1 MNLIQLLL
9 AYTLFISIV
18 NSEVVGVI
26 RDKTNKKPIEGVNIL
41 VGENGTTSDKDGI
54 FNIEYNLVKNIEF
67 SHIGFKKLSLE
78 KNIFLKNT
86 DVFLI
91 PNIIKTEEIFVTSGL
106 SKKNLYESAKS
117 VTIFTKD
124 MIRKN
129 ADIHLQT
136 TLEEVPNLNWA
147 GGSSRPRYFQ
157 IRGIGESSHYF
168 GEGPPNFSVGFSVD
182 DMDISGLGML
192 GHLFDIGQVEIFKGP
207 QSTIFGSNALAGLIS
222 IKSNNPERH
231 FGLETSLSFGSD
243 NLRSVG
249 SMVNIK
255 LANNLFLRVSSSLN
269 YSDGFRDNKSL
280 NISNSNK
287 KEESVTRLKAKFF
300 PSSNFSLLGT
310 FLYADLSNGYDLW
323 APDNNTNFNTY
334 SDSLGEDSQLT
345 KGLSIRGEISFNDNI
360 MITGISSITETDLIH
375 AYDGDWG
382 DSLYWGENHNW
393 DESIQGWAYS
403 FFDKNKKNRKNLNN
417 EIRFK
422 YSNLTLGLFSK
433 NLEEDDTALGFLYG
447 GSATNANSNF
457 KHDVYAIYGQLDHAI
472 SKRFSVTLNFRG
484 ENSKYTY
491 LGQSMGIDYYYEEIK
506 LPNISFKTNDK
517 MNGYKFSG
525 KYEMNNR
532 TNFFATFSK
541 GFKAGGV
548 NQQPFLASMNRP
560 FGPEFL
566 YNYEIG
572 LKNKTSKSDTR
583 FTAFLGF
590 RKNQQVSIS
599 SQQEEGNPNSFL
611 FYIDNATSG
620 ENNGFEFENTFKIS
634 KNLNLSTSI
643 GYLNTHLSEFSYQI
657 SENDSSSKGGGREAA
672 MSPNSASVGLSFK
685 PWIDIL
691 INFNVNYK
699 GEYYFSDSFNEK
711 SSEYSILNFSI
722 GKKFKNFNL
731 TFWGNNILN
740 EKYATRGF
748 YFGLIPP
755 DYPNQLFKSYGDPRQ
770 LGIKIDYIFK
780 QG

>member
-1 MNLIQLLL
+1 MNLTQLLL
-9 AYTLFISIV
+9 LYTVLISFV
-18 NSEVVGVI
+18 NSQVVGVI
-26 RDKTNKKPIEGVNIL
+26 KNKVDNKPIEGVNIL
-41 VGENGTTSDKDGI
+41 VGQKGTTSDKDGV
-54 FNIEYNLVKNIEF
+54 FKIEYNVDQDIEF
-67 SHIGFKKLSLE
+67 SHIGFKKLSLG
-78 KNIFLKNT
+78 KDIFLKNT
-86 DVFLI
+86 GIYLI
-91 PNIIKTEEIFVTSGL
+91 PSIIKTEEIFVTSGL
-106 SKKNLYESAKS
+106 NKKNLYKSAKS

-124 MIRKN
+124 KIREN

-136 TLEEVPNLNWA
+136 FLEEVPNLNWA

-157 IRGIGESSHYF
+157 IRGVGESSHYF

-182 DMDISGLGML
+182 DMDLSGLGML

-207 QSTIFGSNALAGLIS
+207 QSTTFGSNALAGLIA
-222 IKSNNPERH
+222 IKSNDPIRNL
-231 FGLETSLSFGSD
+231 GLETSLSFGSD
-243 NLRSVG
+243 DLRSVS
-249 SMVNIK
+249 SMLNIN
-255 LANNLFLRVSSSLN
+255 LTNNLFLRLSSSVN
-269 YSDGFRDNKSL
+269 YSDGFRKNKSL
-280 NISNSNK
+280 DMSNSNK
-287 KEESVTRLKAKFF
+287 KEESFARLKVKFL
-300 PSSNFSLLGT
+300 PSPNISFLGT
-310 FLYADLSNGYDLW
+310 FLYADLSNGYDVW
-323 APDNNTNFNTY
+323 APDNNMNFNTY

-345 KGLSIRGEISFNDNI
+345 KGLSIRSEFSLTDNVT
-360 MITGISSITETDLIH
+360 ITAISSITETDLIH

-393 DESIQGWAYS
+393 DEIIQGWAYS

-433 NLEEDDTALGFLYG
+433 NLEEYDTALGYLYG

-457 KHDVYAIYGQLDHAI
+457 SHDVYAIYGQLEHKI
-472 SKRFSVTLNFRG
+472 TERLSITSNFRG
-484 ENSKYTY
+484 ENSKYAY
-491 LGQSMGIDYYYEEIK
+491 LGQSVGIDSYYEAIN
-506 LPNISFKTNDK
+506 LPNISFKTDEK

-525 KYEMNNR
+525 KYEMNNK

-548 NQQPFLASMNRP
+548 NQQPFLALINRP

-572 LKNKTSKSDTR
+572 LKNKTSKTDTR
-583 FTAFLGF
+583 FTAFLGL

-599 SQQEEGNPNSFL
+599 SQQEDGNPNSFL

-620 ENNGFEFENTFKIS
+620 ENNGFEFENTFKIF
-634 KNLNLSTSI
+634 KKLNLSTSI
-643 GYLNTHLSEFSYQI
+643 GYLNTHIAEFSYQI
-657 SENDSSSKGGGREAA
+657 SENDSISKGGGREAA
-672 MSPNSASVGLSFK
+672 MSPNTASLGLSFK
-685 PWIDIL
+685 PRIDIL
-691 INFNVNYK
+691 INFNVSYK

-711 SSEYSILNFSI
+711 SAEYSILNFSI
-722 GKKFKNFNL
+722 GKKFNNFKL

-755 DYPNQLFKSYGDPRQ
+755 DYPEQLFKSYGDPRQ
-770 LGIKIDYIFK
+770 LGIKIDYLFK
-780 QG
+780 K

>member
-1 MNLIQLLL
+1 MNLTQLLL
-9 AYTLFISIV
+9 SYTVLISFV
-18 NSEVVGVI
+18 NSQVVGVI
-26 RDKTNKKPIEGVNIL
+26 KNKADDKPIEGVNIL
-41 VGENGTTSDKDGI
+41 VGQKGTTSDKDGV
-54 FNIEYNLVKNIEF
+54 FKIEYNVDQDIEF
-67 SHIGFKKLSLE
+67 SHIGFKKLSLG
-78 KNIFLKNT
+78 KDIFLKNT
-86 DVFLI
+86 GIYLI
-91 PNIIKTEEIFVTSGL
+91 PSIIKTEEIFVTSGL
-106 SKKNLYESAKS
+106 NKKNLYKSAKS

-124 MIRKN
+124 KIREN

-136 TLEEVPNLNWA
+136 FLEEVPNLNWA

-157 IRGIGESSHYF
+157 IRGVGESSHYF

-182 DMDISGLGML
+182 DMDLSGLGML

-207 QSTIFGSNALAGLIS
+207 QSTTFGSNALAGLIA
-222 IKSNNPERH
+222 IKSNDPNRNL
-231 FGLETSLSFGSD
+231 GLETSLSFGSD
-243 NLRSVG
+243 NLKSVG
-249 SMVNIK
+249 SMLNIN
-255 LANNLFLRVSSSLN
+255 LTNNLFLRLSSSVN
-269 YSDGFRDNKSL
+269 YSDGFRKNKSL
-280 NISNSNK
+280 DMSNSNK
-287 KEESVTRLKAKFF
+287 KEESFARLKVKFL
-300 PSSNFSLLGT
+300 PSPNISFLGT
-310 FLYADLSNGYDLW
+310 FLYADLSNGYDVW
-323 APDNNTNFNTY
+323 APDNNMNFNTY

-345 KGLSIRGEISFNDNI
+345 KGLSIRSEFSLTDNVT
-360 MITGISSITETDLIH
+360 ITAISSITESDLIH

-393 DESIQGWAYS
+393 DEIIQGWAYS

-433 NLEEDDTALGFLYG
+433 NLEEYDTALGYLYG

-457 KHDVYAIYGQLDHAI
+457 SHDVYAIYGQLEHKI
-472 SKRFSVTLNFRG
+472 TERLSITSNFRG
-484 ENSKYTY
+484 ENSKYAY
-491 LGQSMGIDYYYEEIK
+491 LGQSVGIDSYYEAIN
-506 LPNISFKTNDK
+506 LPNISFKTDEK

-525 KYEMNNR
+525 KYEMNNK

-548 NQQPFLASMNRP
+548 NQQPFLALINRP

-572 LKNKTSKSDTR
+572 LKNKTSKTDTR
-583 FTAFLGF
+583 FTAFLGL

-599 SQQEEGNPNSFL
+599 SQQEDGNPNSFL

-620 ENNGFEFENTFKIS
+620 ENNGFEFENTFKIF
-634 KNLNLSTSI
+634 KKLNLSTSI
-643 GYLNTHLSEFSYQI
+643 GYLNTHIAEFSYQI
-657 SENDSSSKGGGREAA
+657 SENDSISKGGGREAA
-672 MSPNSASVGLSFK
+672 MSPNTASLGLSFK
-685 PWIDIL
+685 PRIDIL
-691 INFNVNYK
+691 INFNVSYK

-711 SSEYSILNFSI
+711 SAEYSILNFSI
-722 GKKFKNFNL
+722 GKKFNNFKL

-755 DYPNQLFKSYGDPRQ
+755 DYPEQLFKSYGDPRQ
-770 LGIKIDYIFK
+770 LGIKIDYLFK
-780 QG
+780 K

>member
-1 MNLIQLLL
+1 MNLTQLLL
-9 AYTLFISIV
+9 SYTVLISFV
-18 NSEVVGVI
+18 NSQVVGVI
-26 RDKTNKKPIEGVNIL
+26 KNKADDKPIEGVNIL
-41 VGENGTTSDKDGI
+41 VGQKGTTSDKDGV
-54 FNIEYNLVKNIEF
+54 FKIEYNVDQDIEF
-67 SHIGFKKLSLE
+67 SHIGFKKLSLG
-78 KNIFLKNT
+78 KDIFLKNT
-86 DVFLI
+86 GIYLI
-91 PNIIKTEEIFVTSGL
+91 PSIIKTEEIFVTSGL
-106 SKKNLYESAKS
+106 NKKNLYKSAKS

-124 MIRKN
+124 RIREN
-129 ADIHLQT
+129 PDIHLQT
-136 TLEEVPNLNWA
+136 YLEEVPNLNWA

-157 IRGIGESSHYF
+157 IRGVGESSHYF

-182 DMDISGLGML
+182 DMDLSGLGML

-207 QSTIFGSNALAGLIS
+207 QSTTFGSNALAGLIA
-222 IKSNNPERH
+222 IKSNDPSRNL
-231 FGLETSLSFGSD
+231 GLETSLSFGSD

-249 SMVNIK
+249 SMLNIN
-255 LANNLFLRVSSSLN
+255 LTNNLFLRLSSSVN
-269 YSDGFRDNKSL
+269 YSDGFRKNKSL
-280 NISNSNK
+280 DMSNSNK
-287 KEESVTRLKAKFF
+287 KEESFARLKVKFL
-300 PSSNFSLLGT
+300 PSPNISFLGT
-310 FLYADLSNGYDLW
+310 FLYADLSNGYDVW
-323 APDNNTNFNTY
+323 APDNNMNFNTY

-345 KGLSIRGEISFNDNI
+345 KGLSIRSEFSLTDNVT
-360 MITGISSITETDLIH
+360 ITAISSITETDLIH

-393 DESIQGWAYS
+393 DEITQGWAYS

-433 NLEEDDTALGFLYG
+433 NLEEYDTALGYLYG

-457 KHDVYAIYGQLDHAI
+457 SHDVYAIYGQLEHKI
-472 SKRFSVTLNFRG
+472 TERLSITSNFRR
-484 ENSKYTY
+484 ENSKYAY
-491 LGQSMGIDYYYEEIK
+491 LGQSVGIDSYYEAIN
-506 LPNISFKTNDK
+506 LPNISFKTDEK

-525 KYEMNNR
+525 KYEMNNK

-548 NQQPFLASMNRP
+548 NQQPFLALINRP

-572 LKNKTSKSDTR
+572 LKNKTSKTDTR
-583 FTAFLGF
+583 FTAFLGL

-599 SQQEEGNPNSFL
+599 SQQEDGNPNSFL

-620 ENNGFEFENTFKIS
+620 ENNGFEFENTFKIF
-634 KNLNLSTSI
+634 KKLNLSTSI
-643 GYLNTHLSEFSYQI
+643 GYLNTHIAEFTYQI
-657 SENDSSSKGGGREAA
+657 SENDSISKGGGREAA
-672 MSPNSASVGLSFK
+672 MSPNTASLGLSFK
-685 PWIDIL
+685 PRIDIL
-691 INFNVNYK
+691 INFNVSYK

-711 SSEYSILNFSI
+711 SAEYSILNFSI
-722 GKKFKNFNL
+722 GKKFNNFKL

-755 DYPNQLFKSYGDPRQ
+755 DYPEQLFKSYGDPRQ
-770 LGIKIDYIFK
+770 LGIKIDYLFK
-780 QG
+780 K

>member
-1 MNLIQLLL
+1 MNLTQLLL
-9 AYTLFISIV
+9 LYTVLISLV
-18 NSEVVGVI
+18 NSQVVGVI
-26 RDKTNKKPIEGVNIL
+26 KNKVDNKPIEGVNIL
-41 VGENGTTSDKDGI
+41 VGQKGTTSDKDGV
-54 FNIEYNLVKNIEF
+54 FKIEYNVDQDIEF
-67 SHIGFKKLSLE
+67 SHIGFKKLSLG
-78 KNIFLKNT
+78 KDIFLKNT
-86 DVFLI
+86 GVYLI
-91 PNIIKTEEIFVTSGL
+91 PSIIKTEEIFVTSGL
-106 SKKNLYESAKS
+106 NKKNLYKSAKS

-124 MIRKN
+124 RIREN
-129 ADIHLQT
+129 PDIHLQT
-136 TLEEVPNLNWA
+136 YLEEVPNLNWA

-157 IRGIGESSHYF
+157 IRGVGESSHYF

-182 DMDISGLGML
+182 DMDLSGLGML

-207 QSTIFGSNALAGLIS
+207 QSTTFGSNALAGLIA
-222 IKSNNPERH
+222 IKSNDPIRNL
-231 FGLETSLSFGSD
+231 GLETSLSFGSD
-243 NLRSVG
+243 DLRSVS
-249 SMVNIK
+249 SMLNIN
-255 LANNLFLRVSSSLN
+255 LTNNLFLRLSSSVN
-269 YSDGFRDNKSL
+269 YSDGFRENKSL

-287 KEESVTRLKAKFF
+287 KKESFARLKVKFL
-300 PSSNFSLLGT
+300 PSPNISFLGT
-310 FLYADLSNGYDLW
+310 LLYADLSNGYDVW
-323 APDNNTNFNTY
+323 APDNNMNFNTY

-345 KGLSIRGEISFNDNI
+345 KGLSIRSEFSLTDNVT
-360 MITGISSITETDLIH
+360 ITAISSITETDLIH

-393 DESIQGWAYS
+393 DEITQGWAYS

-433 NLEEDDTALGFLYG
+433 NLEEYDTALGYLYG

-457 KHDVYAIYGQLDHAI
+457 SHDVYAIYGQLEHKI
-472 SKRFSVTLNFRG
+472 TERLSITSNFRR
-484 ENSKYTY
+484 ENSKYAY
-491 LGQSMGIDYYYEEIK
+491 LGQSVGIDSYYEAIN
-506 LPNISFKTNDK
+506 LPNISFKADEK

-525 KYEMNNR
+525 KYEMNNK

-548 NQQPFLASMNRP
+548 NQQPFLALINRP

-572 LKNKTSKSDTR
+572 LKNKTSKTDTR
-583 FTAFLGF
+583 FTAFLGL

-599 SQQEEGNPNSFL
+599 SQQEDGNPNSFL

-620 ENNGFEFENTFKIS
+620 ENNGFEFENTFKIF
-634 KNLNLSTSI
+634 KKLNLSTSI
-643 GYLNTHLSEFSYQI
+643 GYLNTHIAEFSYQI
-657 SENDSSSKGGGREAA
+657 SENDSISKGGGREAA
-672 MSPNSASVGLSFK
+672 MSPNTASLGLSFK
-685 PWIDIL
+685 PRIDIL
-691 INFNVNYK
+691 INFNVSYK

-711 SSEYSILNFSI
+711 SAEYSILNFSI
-722 GKKFKNFNL
+722 GKKFNNFKL

-755 DYPNQLFKSYGDPRQ
+755 DYPEQLFKSYGDPRQ
-770 LGIKIDYIFK
+770 LGIKIDYLFK
-780 QG
+780 K

>member
-1 MNLIQLLL
+1 MNLTQLLL
-9 AYTLFISIV
+9 LYTVLISFV
-18 NSEVVGVI
+18 NSQVVGVI
-26 RDKTNKKPIEGVNIL
+26 KNKVDNKPIEGVNIL
-41 VGENGTTSDKDGI
+41 VGQKGTTSDKDGV
-54 FNIEYNLVKNIEF
+54 FKIEYNVDQDIEF
-67 SHIGFKKLSLE
+67 SHIGFKKLSLG
-78 KNIFLKNT
+78 KDIFLNNT
-86 DVFLI
+86 GVYLI
-91 PNIIKTEEIFVTSGL
+91 PSIIKTEEIFVTSGL
-106 SKKNLYESAKS
+106 NKKNLYKSAKS

-124 MIRKN
+124 KIREN
-129 ADIHLQT
+129 ADIHLQPF
-136 TLEEVPNLNWA
+136 LEEVPNLNWA

-157 IRGIGESSHYF
+157 IRGVGESSHYF

-182 DMDISGLGML
+182 DMDLSGLGML

-207 QSTIFGSNALAGLIS
+207 QSTTFGSNALAGLIA
-222 IKSNNPERH
+222 IKSNDPSRNL
-231 FGLETSLSFGSD
+231 GLETSLSFGSD
-243 NLRSVG
+243 NLRSVS
-249 SMVNIK
+249 SMLNIN
-255 LANNLFLRVSSSLN
+255 LTNNLFLRLSSSVN
-269 YSDGFRDNKSL
+269 YSDGFRENKSL

-287 KEESVTRLKAKFF
+287 KEESFARLKVKFL
-300 PSSNFSLLGT
+300 PSPNINFLGT
-310 FLYADLSNGYDLW
+310 FLYADLSNGYDVW
-323 APDNNTNFNTY
+323 APDNNMNFNTY

-345 KGLSIRGEISFNDNI
+345 KGLSIRSEFSLTDNVT
-360 MITGISSITETDLIH
+360 ITAISSITETDLIH

-393 DESIQGWAYS
+393 DEIIQGWAYS

-433 NLEEDDTALGFLYG
+433 NLEEYDTALGYLYG

-457 KHDVYAIYGQLDHAI
+457 SHDVYAIYGQLEHKI
-472 SKRFSVTLNFRG
+472 TERLSITSNFRG
-484 ENSKYTY
+484 ENSKFAY
-491 LGQSMGIDYYYEEIK
+491 LGQSMGIDSYYEAIN
-506 LPNISFKTNDK
+506 LPNISFKTNEK

-525 KYEMNNR
+525 KYEMNNK

-548 NQQPFLASMNRP
+548 NQQPFLASINRP

-572 LKNKTSKSDTR
+572 LKNKTSKTDTR
-583 FTAFLGF
+583 FTAFLGL

-599 SQQEEGNPNSFL
+599 SQQEDGNPNSFL

-620 ENNGFEFENTFKIS
+620 ENNGFEFENTFKIF

-643 GYLNTHLSEFSYQI
+643 GYLNTHIAEFGYQI
-657 SENDSSSKGGGREAA
+657 SENDSISKGGGREAA
-672 MSPNSASVGLSFK
+672 MSPNTASLGLSFK
-685 PWIDIL
+685 PRIDIL
-691 INFNVNYK
+691 INFNVSYK

-711 SSEYSILNFSI
+711 SAEYSILNFSI
-722 GKKFKNFNL
+722 GKKFNNFKL

-755 DYPNQLFKSYGDPRQ
+755 DYPEQLFKSYGDPRQ
-770 LGIKIDYIFK
+770 LGIKIDYLFK
-780 QG
+780 K

>member
-1 MNLIQLLL
+1 MNLTQLLL
-9 AYTLFISIV
+9 SYTVLISFV
-18 NSEVVGVI
+18 NSQVVGVI
-26 RDKTNKKPIEGVNIL
+26 KNKTDDKPIEGVNIL
-41 VGENGTTSDKDGI
+41 VGQKGTTSNKDGV
-54 FNIEYNLVKNIEF
+54 FKIEYNVDQDIEF
-67 SHIGFKKLSLE
+67 SHIGFKKLSLG
-78 KNIFLKNT
+78 KDIFLKNT
-86 DVFLI
+86 GIYLI
-91 PNIIKTEEIFVTSGL
+91 PSIIKTEEIFVTSGL
-106 SKKNLYESAKS
+106 NKKNLYKSAKS

-124 MIRKN
+124 KIREN

-136 TLEEVPNLNWA
+136 FLEEVPNLNWA

-157 IRGIGESSHYF
+157 IRGVGESSHYF
-168 GEGPPNFSVGFSVD
+168 GEGPPNFSVGFLVD
-182 DMDISGLGML
+182 DMDLSGLGML

-207 QSTIFGSNALAGLIS
+207 QSTTFGSNALAGLIA
-222 IKSNNPERH
+222 IKSNDPIGNL
-231 FGLETSLSFGSD
+231 GLETSLSFGSD
-243 NLRSVG
+243 NLKSVG
-249 SMVNIK
+249 SMLNIN
-255 LANNLFLRVSSSLN
+255 LTNNLFLRLSSSVN
-269 YSDGFRDNKSL
+269 YSDGFRENKSL

-287 KEESVTRLKAKFF
+287 KKESFARLKVKFL
-300 PSSNFSLLGT
+300 PSPNISFLGT
-310 FLYADLSNGYDLW
+310 FLYADLSNGYDVW
-323 APDNNTNFNTY
+323 APDNNMNFNTY

-345 KGLSIRGEISFNDNI
+345 KGLSIRSEFCLTDNVT
-360 MITGISSITETDLIH
+360 ITAISSITETDLIH

-393 DESIQGWAYS
+393 DEIIQGWAYS

-433 NLEEDDTALGFLYG
+433 NLEEYDTALGYLYG

-457 KHDVYAIYGQLDHAI
+457 SHDVYAIYGQLEHKI
-472 SKRFSVTLNFRG
+472 TKRLSITSNFRG
-484 ENSKYTY
+484 ENSKYAY
-491 LGQSMGIDYYYEEIK
+491 LGQSVGIDSYYEAIN
-506 LPNISFKTNDK
+506 LPNISFKTDEK

-525 KYEMNNR
+525 KYEMNNK

-548 NQQPFLASMNRP
+548 NQQPFLALINRP

-572 LKNKTSKSDTR
+572 LKNKTSKTDTR
-583 FTAFLGF
+583 FTAFLGL

-599 SQQEEGNPNSFL
+599 SQQEDGNPNSFL

-620 ENNGFEFENTFKIS
+620 ENNGFEFENTFKIF
-634 KNLNLSTSI
+634 KNLNLTTSI
-643 GYLNTHLSEFSYQI
+643 GYLNTHIAEFSYQI
-657 SENDSSSKGGGREAA
+657 SENDSISKGGGREAA
-672 MSPNSASVGLSFK
+672 MSPNTASLGLSFK
-685 PWIDIL
+685 PRIDIL
-691 INFNVNYK
+691 INFNVSYK

-711 SSEYSILNFSI
+711 SAEYSILNFSI
-722 GKKFKNFNL
+722 GKKFNNFRL

-755 DYPNQLFKSYGDPRQ
+755 DYPEQLFKSYGDPRQ
-770 LGIKIDYIFK
+770 LGIKIDYLFK
-780 QG
+780 Q

>member
-1 MNLIQLLL
+1 MNLTQLLL
-9 AYTLFISIV
+9 SYTVLISFV
-18 NSEVVGVI
+18 NSQVVGVI
-26 RDKTNKKPIEGVNIL
+26 KNKVDNKPIEGVNIL
-41 VGENGTTSDKDGI
+41 VGQKGTTSDKDGV
-54 FNIEYNLVKNIEF
+54 FKIEYNVDQDIEF
-67 SHIGFKKLSLE
+67 SHIGFKKLSLG
-78 KNIFLKNT
+78 KDIFLKNT
-86 DVFLI
+86 GVYLI
-91 PNIIKTEEIFVTSGL
+91 PSIIKTEEIFVTSGL
-106 SKKNLYESAKS
+106 NKKNLYKSAKS

-124 MIRKN
+124 RIREN
-129 ADIHLQT
+129 PDIHLQT
-136 TLEEVPNLNWA
+136 YLEEVPNLNWA

-157 IRGIGESSHYF
+157 IRGVGESSHYF

-182 DMDISGLGML
+182 DMDLSGLGML

-207 QSTIFGSNALAGLIS
+207 QSTTFGSNALAGLIA
-222 IKSNNPERH
+222 IKSNDPSRNL
-231 FGLETSLSFGSD
+231 GLETSLSFGSD
-243 NLRSVG
+243 NLRSVS
-249 SMVNIK
+249 SMLNIN
-255 LANNLFLRVSSSLN
+255 LTNNLFLRLSSSVN
-269 YSDGFRDNKSL
+269 YSDGFRENKSL

-287 KEESVTRLKAKFF
+287 KEESFARLKVKFL
-300 PSSNFSLLGT
+300 PSPNISFLGT
-310 FLYADLSNGYDLW
+310 LLYADLSNGYDVW
-323 APDNNTNFNTY
+323 APDNNMNFNTY

-345 KGLSIRGEISFNDNI
+345 KGLSIRGEFSLTDNVT
-360 MITGISSITETDLIH
+360 ITAISSITETDLIH

-393 DESIQGWAYS
+393 DEITQGWAYS

-433 NLEEDDTALGFLYG
+433 NLEEYDTALGYLYG

-457 KHDVYAIYGQLDHAI
+457 SHDVYAIYGQLEHKI
-472 SKRFSVTLNFRG
+472 TERLSITSNFRG
-484 ENSKYTY
+484 ENSKYAY
-491 LGQSMGIDYYYEEIK
+491 LGQSVGIDSYYEAIN
-506 LPNISFKTNDK
+506 LPNISFKTDEK

-525 KYEMNNR
+525 KYEMNNK

-548 NQQPFLASMNRP
+548 NQQPFLALINRP

-572 LKNKTSKSDTR
+572 LKNKTSKTDTR
-583 FTAFLGF
+583 FTAFLGL

-599 SQQEEGNPNSFL
+599 SQQEDGNPNSFL

-620 ENNGFEFENTFKIS
+620 ENNGFEFENTFKIF
-634 KNLNLSTSI
+634 KNLNLTTSI
-643 GYLNTHLSEFSYQI
+643 GYLNTHIAEFSYQI
-657 SENDSSSKGGGREAA
+657 SENDSISKGGGREAA
-672 MSPNSASVGLSFK
+672 MSPNTASLGLSFK
-685 PWIDIL
+685 PRIDIL
-691 INFNVNYK
+691 INFNVSYK

-711 SSEYSILNFSI
+711 SAEYSILNFSI
-722 GKKFKNFNL
+722 GKKFNNFKL

-755 DYPNQLFKSYGDPRQ
+755 DYPEQLFKSYGDPRQ
-770 LGIKIDYIFK
+770 LGIKIDYLFK
-780 QG
+780 K

>member
-1 MNLIQLLL
+1 MNLTQLLL
-9 AYTLFISIV
+9 SYTVLISFV
-18 NSEVVGVI
+18 NSQVVGVI
-26 RDKTNKKPIEGVNIL
+26 KNKADDKPIEGVNIL
-41 VGENGTTSDKDGI
+41 VGQKGTTSDKDGV
-54 FNIEYNLVKNIEF
+54 FKIEYNVDQDIEF
-67 SHIGFKKLSLE
+67 SHIGFKKLSLG
-78 KNIFLKNT
+78 KDIFLKNT
-86 DVFLI
+86 GIYLI
-91 PNIIKTEEIFVTSGL
+91 PSIIKTEEIFVTSGL
-106 SKKNLYESAKS
+106 NKKNLYKSAKS

-124 MIRKN
+124 KIREN

-136 TLEEVPNLNWA
+136 FLEEVPNLNWA

-157 IRGIGESSHYF
+157 IRGVGESSHYF

-182 DMDISGLGML
+182 DMDLSGLGML

-207 QSTIFGSNALAGLIS
+207 QSTTFGSNALAGLIA
-222 IKSNNPERH
+222 IKSNDPSRNL
-231 FGLETSLSFGSD
+231 GLETSLSFGSD
-243 NLRSVG
+243 NLKSVG
-249 SMVNIK
+249 SMLNIN
-255 LANNLFLRVSSSLN
+255 LTNNLFLRLSSSVN
-269 YSDGFRDNKSL
+269 YSDGFRKNKSL
-280 NISNSNK
+280 DMSNSNK
-287 KEESVTRLKAKFF
+287 KEESFARLKVKFL
-300 PSSNFSLLGT
+300 PSPYISFLGT
-310 FLYADLSNGYDLW
+310 FLYADLSNGYDVW
-323 APDNNTNFNTY
+323 APDNNMNFNTY

-345 KGLSIRGEISFNDNI
+345 KGLSIRSEFSLTDNVT
-360 MITGISSITETDLIH
+360 ITAISSITETDLIH

-393 DESIQGWAYS
+393 DEIIQGWAYS

-433 NLEEDDTALGFLYG
+433 NLEEYDTALGYLYG

-457 KHDVYAIYGQLDHAI
+457 SHDVYAIYGQLEHKI
-472 SKRFSVTLNFRG
+472 TERLSITSNFRR
-484 ENSKYTY
+484 ENSKYAY
-491 LGQSMGIDYYYEEIK
+491 LGQSVGIDSYYEAIN
-506 LPNISFKTNDK
+506 LPNISFKTEEK

-525 KYEMNNR
+525 KYEMNNK

-548 NQQPFLASMNRP
+548 NQQPFLALINRP

-572 LKNKTSKSDTR
+572 LKNKTSKTDTR
-583 FTAFLGF
+583 FTAFLGL

-599 SQQEEGNPNSFL
+599 SQQEDGNPNSFL

-620 ENNGFEFENTFKIS
+620 ENNGFEFENTFKIF
-634 KNLNLSTSI
+634 KNLNLTTSI
-643 GYLNTHLSEFSYQI
+643 GYLNTHIAEFSYQI
-657 SENDSSSKGGGREAA
+657 SENDSISKGGGREAA
-672 MSPNSASVGLSFK
+672 MSPNTASLGLSFK
-685 PWIDIL
+685 PRIDIL
-691 INFNVNYK
+691 INFNVSYK

-711 SSEYSILNFSI
+711 SAEYSILNFSI
-722 GKKFKNFNL
+722 GKKFNNFKL

-755 DYPNQLFKSYGDPRQ
+755 DYPEQLFKSYGDPRQ
-770 LGIKIDYIFK
+770 LGIKIDYLFK
-780 QG
+780 K

>member
-1 MNLIQLLL
+1 MNLTQLLL
-9 AYTLFISIV
+9 LYTVLISFV
-18 NSEVVGVI
+18 NSQVVGVI
-26 RDKTNKKPIEGVNIL
+26 KNKADDKPIEGVNIL
-41 VGENGTTSDKDGI
+41 VGQKGTTSDKDGV
-54 FNIEYNLVKNIEF
+54 FKIEYNVDQDIEF
-67 SHIGFKKLSLE
+67 SHIGFKKLSLG
-78 KNIFLKNT
+78 KDIFLKNT
-86 DVFLI
+86 GIYLI
-91 PNIIKTEEIFVTSGL
+91 PSIIKTEEIFVTSGL
-106 SKKNLYESAKS
+106 NKKNLYKSAKS

-124 MIRKN
+124 KIREN

-136 TLEEVPNLNWA
+136 FLEEVPNLNWA

-157 IRGIGESSHYF
+157 IRGVGESSHYF

-182 DMDISGLGML
+182 DMDLSGLGML

-207 QSTIFGSNALAGLIS
+207 QSTTFGSNALAGLIA
-222 IKSNNPERH
+222 IKSNDPIRNL
-231 FGLETSLSFGSD
+231 GLETSLSFGSD
-243 NLRSVG
+243 DLRSVG
-249 SMVNIK
+249 SMLNIN
-255 LANNLFLRVSSSLN
+255 LTNNLFLRLSSSVN
-269 YSDGFRDNKSL
+269 YSDGFRKNKSL
-280 NISNSNK
+280 DMSNSNK
-287 KEESVTRLKAKFF
+287 KEESFARLKVKFL
-300 PSSNFSLLGT
+300 PSPYISFLGT
-310 FLYADLSNGYDLW
+310 FLYADLSNGYDVW
-323 APDNNTNFNTY
+323 APDNNMNFNTY

-345 KGLSIRGEISFNDNI
+345 KGLSIRSEFSLTDNVT
-360 MITGISSITETDLIH
+360 ITAISSITETDLIH

-393 DESIQGWAYS
+393 DEITQGWAYS

-433 NLEEDDTALGFLYG
+433 NLEEYDTALGYLYG

-457 KHDVYAIYGQLDHAI
+457 SHDVYAIYGQLEHKI
-472 SKRFSVTLNFRG
+472 TERLSITSNFRG
-484 ENSKYTY
+484 ENSKYAY
-491 LGQSMGIDYYYEEIK
+491 LGQSVGIDSYYEAIN
-506 LPNISFKTNDK
+506 LPNISFKTDEK

-525 KYEMNNR
+525 KYEMNNK

-548 NQQPFLASMNRP
+548 NQQPFLALINRP

-572 LKNKTSKSDTR
+572 LKNKTSKTDTR
-583 FTAFLGF
+583 FTAFLGL

-599 SQQEEGNPNSFL
+599 SQQEDGNPNSFL

-620 ENNGFEFENTFKIS
+620 ENNGFEFENTFKIF
-634 KNLNLSTSI
+634 KKLNLSTSI
-643 GYLNTHLSEFSYQI
+643 GYLNTHIAEFTYQI
-657 SENDSSSKGGGREAA
+657 SENDSISKGGGREAA
-672 MSPNSASVGLSFK
+672 MSPNTASLGLSFK
-685 PWIDIL
+685 PRIDIL
-691 INFNVNYK
+691 INFNVSYK

-711 SSEYSILNFSI
+711 SAEYSILNFSI
-722 GKKFKNFNL
+722 GKKFNNFKL

-755 DYPNQLFKSYGDPRQ
+755 DYPEQLFKSYGDPRQ
-770 LGIKIDYIFK
+770 LGIKIDYLFK
-780 QG
+780 K

>member
-1 MNLIQLLL
+1 MNLTQLLL
-9 AYTLFISIV
+9 SYTVLISFV
-18 NSEVVGVI
+18 NSQVVGVI
-26 RDKTNKKPIEGVNIL
+26 KNKVDNKPIEGVNIL
-41 VGENGTTSDKDGI
+41 VGQKGTTSDKDGV
-54 FNIEYNLVKNIEF
+54 FKIEYNVDQDIEF
-67 SHIGFKKLSLE
+67 SHIGFKKLSLG
-78 KNIFLKNT
+78 KDIFLKNT
-86 DVFLI
+86 DVYLI

-106 SKKNLYESAKS
+106 NKKNLYKSAKS

-124 MIRKN
+124 RIREN
-129 ADIHLQT
+129 PDIHLQT
-136 TLEEVPNLNWA
+136 YLEEVPNLNWA

-157 IRGIGESSHYF
+157 IRGVGESSHYF

-182 DMDISGLGML
+182 DMDLSGLGML

-207 QSTIFGSNALAGLIS
+207 QSTTFGSNALAGLIA
-222 IKSNNPERH
+222 IKSNDPSRNL
-231 FGLETSLSFGSD
+231 GLETSLSFGSD
-243 NLRSVG
+243 NLRSVS
-249 SMVNIK
+249 SMLNIN
-255 LANNLFLRVSSSLN
+255 LTNNLFLRLSSSVN
-269 YSDGFRDNKSL
+269 YSDGFRENKSL

-287 KEESVTRLKAKFF
+287 KKESFARLKVKFL
-300 PSSNFSLLGT
+300 PSPNINFLGT
-310 FLYADLSNGYDLW
+310 FLYADLSNGYDVW
-323 APDNNTNFNTY
+323 APDNNMNFNTY

-345 KGLSIRGEISFNDNI
+345 KGLSIRGEFSLTDNVT
-360 MITGISSITETDLIH
+360 ITAISSITETDLIH

-393 DESIQGWAYS
+393 DEITQGWAYS

-433 NLEEDDTALGFLYG
+433 NLDEYDTALGYLYG

-457 KHDVYAIYGQLDHAI
+457 SHDVYAIYGQLEHKI
-472 SKRFSVTLNFRG
+472 TERLSITSNFRR
-484 ENSKYTY
+484 ENSKYAY
-491 LGQSMGIDYYYEEIK
+491 LGQSVGIDSYYEAIN
-506 LPNISFKTNDK
+506 LPNISFKTDEK

-525 KYEMNNR
+525 KYEMNNK

-548 NQQPFLASMNRP
+548 NQQPFLASINRP

-572 LKNKTSKSDTR
+572 LKNKTSKTDTR
-583 FTAFLGF
+583 FTAFLGL

-599 SQQEEGNPNSFL
+599 SQQEDGNPNSFL

-620 ENNGFEFENTFKIS
+620 ENNGFEFENTFKIF
-634 KNLNLSTSI
+634 KNLNLTTSI
-643 GYLNTHLSEFSYQI
+643 GYLNTHIAEFSYQI
-657 SENDSSSKGGGREAA
+657 SENDSISKGGGREAA
-672 MSPNSASVGLSFK
+672 MSPNTASLGLSFK
-685 PWIDIL
+685 PRIDIL
-691 INFNVNYK
+691 INFNVSYK

-711 SSEYSILNFSI
+711 SAEYSILNFSI
-722 GKKFKNFNL
+722 GKKFNNFKL

-755 DYPNQLFKSYGDPRQ
+755 DYPEQLFKSYGDPRQ
-770 LGIKIDYIFK
+770 LGIKIDYLFK
-780 QG
+780 K

>member
-1 MNLIQLLL
+1 MNLTQLLL
-9 AYTLFISIV
+9 SYTVLISFV
-18 NSEVVGVI
+18 NSQVVGVI
-26 RDKTNKKPIEGVNIL
+26 KNKADDKPIEGVNIL
-41 VGENGTTSDKDGI
+41 VGQKGTTSDKDGV
-54 FNIEYNLVKNIEF
+54 FKIEYNVDQDIEF
-67 SHIGFKKLSLE
+67 SHIGFKKLSLG
-78 KNIFLKNT
+78 KDIFLKNT
-86 DVFLI
+86 GIYLI
-91 PNIIKTEEIFVTSGL
+91 PSIIKTEEIFVTSGL
-106 SKKNLYESAKS
+106 NKKNLYKSAKS

-124 MIRKN
+124 RIREN
-129 ADIHLQT
+129 PDIHLQT
-136 TLEEVPNLNWA
+136 YLEEVPNLNWA

-157 IRGIGESSHYF
+157 IRGVGESSHYF

-182 DMDISGLGML
+182 DMDLSGLGML

-207 QSTIFGSNALAGLIS
+207 QSTTFGSNALAGLIA
-222 IKSNNPERH
+222 IKSNDPSRNL
-231 FGLETSLSFGSD
+231 GLETSLSFGSD

-249 SMVNIK
+249 SMLNIN
-255 LANNLFLRVSSSLN
+255 LTNNLFLRLSSSVN
-269 YSDGFRDNKSL
+269 YSDGFRKNKSL
-280 NISNSNK
+280 DMSNSNK
-287 KEESVTRLKAKFF
+287 KEESFARLKVKFL
-300 PSSNFSLLGT
+300 PSPNISFLGT
-310 FLYADLSNGYDLW
+310 LLYADLSNGYDVW
-323 APDNNTNFNTY
+323 APDNNMNFNTY

-345 KGLSIRGEISFNDNI
+345 KGLSIRSEFSLTDNVT
-360 MITGISSITETDLIH
+360 ITAISSITETDLIH

-393 DESIQGWAYS
+393 DEITQGWAYS

-433 NLEEDDTALGFLYG
+433 NLEEYDTALGYLYG

-457 KHDVYAIYGQLDHAI
+457 SHDVYAIYGQLEHKI
-472 SKRFSVTLNFRG
+472 TERLSITSNFRR
-484 ENSKYTY
+484 ENSKYAY
-491 LGQSMGIDYYYEEIK
+491 LGQSVGIDSYYEAIN
-506 LPNISFKTNDK
+506 LPNISFKTDEK

-525 KYEMNNR
+525 KYEMNNK

-548 NQQPFLASMNRP
+548 NQQPFLALINRP

-572 LKNKTSKSDTR
+572 LKNKTSKTDTR
-583 FTAFLGF
+583 FTAFLGL

-599 SQQEEGNPNSFL
+599 SQQEDGNPNSFL

-620 ENNGFEFENTFKIS
+620 ENNGFEFENTFKIF
-634 KNLNLSTSI
+634 KKLNLSTSI
-643 GYLNTHLSEFSYQI
+643 GYLNTHIAEFTYQI
-657 SENDSSSKGGGREAA
+657 SENDSISKGGGREAA
-672 MSPNSASVGLSFK
+672 MSPNTASLGLSFK
-685 PWIDIL
+685 PRIDIL
-691 INFNVNYK
+691 INFNVSYK

-711 SSEYSILNFSI
+711 SAEYSILNFSI
-722 GKKFKNFNL
+722 GKKFNNFKL

-755 DYPNQLFKSYGDPRQ
+755 DYPEQLFKSYGDPRQ
-770 LGIKIDYIFK
+770 LGIKIDYLFK
-780 QG
+780 K

>member
-1 MNLIQLLL
+1 MNLTQLLL
-9 AYTLFISIV
+9 SYTVLISFV
-18 NSEVVGVI
+18 NSQVVGVI
-26 RDKTNKKPIEGVNIL
+26 KNKVDNKPIEGVNIL
-41 VGENGTTSDKDGI
+41 VGQKGTTSDKDGV
-54 FNIEYNLVKNIEF
+54 FKIEYNVDQDIEF
-67 SHIGFKKLSLE
+67 SHIGFKKLSLG
-78 KNIFLKNT
+78 KDIFLKNT
-86 DVFLI
+86 GIYLI
-91 PNIIKTEEIFVTSGL
+91 PSIIKTEEIFVTSGL
-106 SKKNLYESAKS
+106 NKKNLYKSAKS

-124 MIRKN
+124 RIREN
-129 ADIHLQT
+129 PDIHLQT
-136 TLEEVPNLNWA
+136 YLEEVPNLNWA

-157 IRGIGESSHYF
+157 IRGVGESSHYF

-182 DMDISGLGML
+182 DMDLSGLGML

-207 QSTIFGSNALAGLIS
+207 QSTTFGSNALAGLIA
-222 IKSNNPERH
+222 IKSNDPIGNL
-231 FGLETSLSFGSD
+231 GLETSLSFGSD
-243 NLRSVG
+243 NLKSVG
-249 SMVNIK
+249 SMLNIN
-255 LANNLFLRVSSSLN
+255 LTNNLFLRLSSSVN
-269 YSDGFRDNKSL
+269 YSDGFRENKSL

-287 KEESVTRLKAKFF
+287 KEEYFARLKVKFL
-300 PSSNFSLLGT
+300 PSPNISFLGT
-310 FLYADLSNGYDLW
+310 FLYADLSNGYDVW
-323 APDNNTNFNTY
+323 APDNNMNFNTY

-345 KGLSIRGEISFNDNI
+345 KGLSIRSEFSLTDNVT
-360 MITGISSITETDLIH
+360 ITAISSITESDLIH

-393 DESIQGWAYS
+393 DEIIQGWAYS

-433 NLEEDDTALGFLYG
+433 NLEEYDTALGYLYG

-457 KHDVYAIYGQLDHAI
+457 SHDVYAIYGQLEHKI
-472 SKRFSVTLNFRG
+472 TERLSITSNFRG
-484 ENSKYTY
+484 ENSKYAY
-491 LGQSMGIDYYYEEIK
+491 LGQSVGIDSYYEAIN
-506 LPNISFKTNDK
+506 LPNISFKTDEK

-525 KYEMNNR
+525 KYEMNNK

-548 NQQPFLASMNRP
+548 NQQPFLALINRP

-572 LKNKTSKSDTR
+572 LKNKTSKTDTR
-583 FTAFLGF
+583 FTAFLGL

-599 SQQEEGNPNSFL
+599 SQQEDGNPNSFL

-620 ENNGFEFENTFKIS
+620 ENNGFEFENTFKIF
-634 KNLNLSTSI
+634 KKLNLSTSI
-643 GYLNTHLSEFSYQI
+643 GYLNTHIAEFSYQI
-657 SENDSSSKGGGREAA
+657 SENDSISKGGGREAA
-672 MSPNSASVGLSFK
+672 MSPNTASLGLSFK
-685 PWIDIL
+685 PRIDIL
-691 INFNVNYK
+691 INFNVSYK

-711 SSEYSILNFSI
+711 SAEYSILNFSI
-722 GKKFKNFNL
+722 GKKFNNFKL

-755 DYPNQLFKSYGDPRQ
+755 DYPEQLFKSYGDPRQ
-770 LGIKIDYIFK
+770 LGIKIDYLFK
-780 QG
+780 K

>member
-1 MNLIQLLL
+1 MNLTQLLL
-9 AYTLFISIV
+9 SYTVLISFV
-18 NSEVVGVI
+18 NSQVVGVI
-26 RDKTNKKPIEGVNIL
+26 KNKADDKPIEGVNIL
-41 VGENGTTSDKDGI
+41 VGQKGTTSDKDGV
-54 FNIEYNLVKNIEF
+54 FKIEYNVDQDIEF
-67 SHIGFKKLSLE
+67 SHIGFKKLSLG
-78 KNIFLKNT
+78 KDIFLKNT
-86 DVFLI
+86 GIYLI
-91 PNIIKTEEIFVTSGL
+91 PSIIKTEEIFVTSGL
-106 SKKNLYESAKS
+106 NKKNLYKSAKS

-124 MIRKN
+124 KIREN

-136 TLEEVPNLNWA
+136 YLEEVPNLNWA

-157 IRGIGESSHYF
+157 IRGVGESSHYF

-182 DMDISGLGML
+182 DMDLSGLGML

-207 QSTIFGSNALAGLIS
+207 QSTTFGSNALAGLIA
-222 IKSNNPERH
+222 IKSNDPIRNL
-231 FGLETSLSFGSD
+231 GLETSLSFGSD
-243 NLRSVG
+243 DLRSVS
-249 SMVNIK
+249 SMLNIN
-255 LANNLFLRVSSSLN
+255 LTNNLFLRLSSSVN
-269 YSDGFRDNKSL
+269 YSDGFRENKSL

-287 KEESVTRLKAKFF
+287 KEESFARLKVKFL
-300 PSSNFSLLGT
+300 PSPNISFLGT
-310 FLYADLSNGYDLW
+310 LLYAYLSNGYDVW
-323 APDNNTNFNTY
+323 APDNNMNFNTY

-345 KGLSIRGEISFNDNI
+345 KGLSIRGEFSLTDNVT
-360 MITGISSITETDLIH
+360 ITAISSITETDLIH

-393 DESIQGWAYS
+393 DEITQGWAYS

-433 NLEEDDTALGFLYG
+433 NLEEYDTALGYLYG

-457 KHDVYAIYGQLDHAI
+457 SHDVYAIYGQLEHKI
-472 SKRFSVTLNFRG
+472 TERLSITSNFRR
-484 ENSKYTY
+484 ENSKYAY
-491 LGQSMGIDYYYEEIK
+491 LGQSVGIDSYYEAIN
-506 LPNISFKTNDK
+506 LPNISFKTDEK

-525 KYEMNNR
+525 KYEMNNK

-548 NQQPFLASMNRP
+548 NQQPFLALTNRP

-572 LKNKTSKSDTR
+572 LKNKTSKTDTR
-583 FTAFLGF
+583 FTAFLGL

-599 SQQEEGNPNSFL
+599 SQQEDGNPNSFL

-620 ENNGFEFENTFKIS
+620 ENNGFEFENTFKIF
-634 KNLNLSTSI
+634 KKLNLSTSI
-643 GYLNTHLSEFSYQI
+643 GYLNTHIAEFSYQI
-657 SENDSSSKGGGREAA
+657 SENDSISKGGGREAA
-672 MSPNSASVGLSFK
+672 MSPNTASLGLSFK
-685 PWIDIL
+685 PRIDIL
-691 INFNVNYK
+691 INFNVSYK

-711 SSEYSILNFSI
+711 SAEYSILNFSI
-722 GKKFKNFNL
+722 GKKFNNFKL

-740 EKYATRGF
+740 ENYATRGF

-755 DYPNQLFKSYGDPRQ
+755 DYPEQLFKSYGDPRQ
-770 LGIKIDYIFK
+770 LGIKIDYLFK
-780 QG
+780 K

>member
-1 MNLIQLLL
+1 MNLTQLLL
-9 AYTLFISIV
+9 SYTVLISFV
-18 NSEVVGVI
+18 SSQVVGVI
-26 RDKTNKKPIEGVNIL
+26 KNKADNKPIEGVNIL
-41 VGENGTTSDKDGI
+41 VGQKGTTSDKDGV
-54 FNIEYNLVKNIEF
+54 FKIEYNVDQDIEF
-67 SHIGFKKLSLE
+67 SHIGFKKLSLR
-78 KNIFLKNT
+78 KDIFLKNT
-86 DVFLI
+86 GVYLI
-91 PNIIKTEEIFVTSGL
+91 PSIIKTEEIFVTSGL
-106 SKKNLYESAKS
+106 NRKNLYKSAKS

-124 MIRKN
+124 RIREN

-136 TLEEVPNLNWA
+136 YLEEVPNLNWA

-157 IRGIGESSHYF
+157 IRGVGESSHYF

-182 DMDISGLGML
+182 DMDLSGLGML

-207 QSTIFGSNALAGLIS
+207 QSTTFGSNALAGLIA
-222 IKSNNPERH
+222 IKSNDPIRNL
-231 FGLETSLSFGSD
+231 GLETSLSFGSD
-243 NLRSVG
+243 NLRSVS
-249 SMVNIK
+249 SMLNIN
-255 LANNLFLRVSSSLN
+255 LTNNLFLRLSSSVN
-269 YSDGFRDNKSL
+269 YSDGFRENKSL

-287 KEESVTRLKAKFF
+287 KEESFARLKVKFL
-300 PSSNFSLLGT
+300 PSPNINFLGT
-310 FLYADLSNGYDLW
+310 FLYADLSNGYDVW
-323 APDNNTNFNTY
+323 APDNNMNFNTY

-345 KGLSIRGEISFNDNI
+345 KGLSIRSEFSLTDNVT
-360 MITGISSITETDLIH
+360 ITAISSITETDLIH

-393 DESIQGWAYS
+393 DEITQGWAYS

-433 NLEEDDTALGFLYG
+433 NLEEYDTALGYLYG

-457 KHDVYAIYGQLDHAI
+457 SHDVYAIYGQLEHEI
-472 SKRFSVTLNFRG
+472 TERLSITSNFRG
-484 ENSKYTY
+484 ENSKFAY
-491 LGQSMGIDYYYEEIK
+491 LGQSMGIDSYYEAIN
-506 LPNISFKTNDK
+506 LPNISFKTDEK
-517 MNGYKFSG
+517 MNGYKLSG
-525 KYEMNNR
+525 QYEMNNK

-548 NQQPFLASMNRP
+548 NQQPFLASINRP

-572 LKNKTSKSDTR
+572 LKNKTSKTDTR
-583 FTAFLGF
+583 FTAFLGL

-599 SQQEEGNPNSFL
+599 SQQEDGNPNSFL

-620 ENNGFEFENTFKIS
+620 ENNGFEFENTFKIF

-643 GYLNTHLSEFSYQI
+643 GYLNTHIAEFGYQI
-657 SENDSSSKGGGREAA
+657 SENDSISKGGGREAA
-672 MSPNSASVGLSFK
+672 MSPNTASLGLSFK
-685 PWIDIL
+685 PRIDIL
-691 INFNVNYK
+691 INFNVSYK

-711 SSEYSILNFSI
+711 SAEYSILNFSI
-722 GKKFKNFNL
+722 GKKFNNFKL

-755 DYPNQLFKSYGDPRQ
+755 DYPEQLFKSYGDPRQ
-770 LGIKIDYIFK
+770 LGIKIDYLFK
-780 QG
+780 Q